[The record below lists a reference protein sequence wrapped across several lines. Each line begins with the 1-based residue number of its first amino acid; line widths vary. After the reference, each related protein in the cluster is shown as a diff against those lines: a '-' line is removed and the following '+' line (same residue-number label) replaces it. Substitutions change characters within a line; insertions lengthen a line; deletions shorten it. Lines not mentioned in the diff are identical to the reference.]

1 MINWI
6 NTSFCRFHYSVL
18 CGMQQVWCNCNAIKN
33 TVDAFSTKAPTI
45 ACILKNSSFKTT
57 VFENSIRNNLA
68 GLIELHCIE
77 FNRSAVQSFYE
88 YKQSTEKSH
97 TEIREWTNIVFY
109 RLKDNVSINSEVKWT
124 MKSTFFWSATAQFS

>member
-1 MINWI
+1 
-6 NTSFCRFHYSVL
+6 
-18 CGMQQVWCNCNAIKN
+18 MQQVWCNCNAIKN

-109 RLKDNVSINSEVKWT
+109 GLKDNVSINSEVK
-124 MKSTFFWSATAQFS
+124 